1 MILLEGTLNI
11 KAVDLHLSDDQ
22 IQAFRIG
29 QYVPVYSVPHEINE
43 IMLLSKFDLDL
54 SNPANFSFSLGR
66 TKTSFVDLQF
76 TNNQSTEKAIRA
88 SERII
93 RVTQE
98 VDQIKNEVGNKI
110 ENNVGANNSGKYLG
124 VDAAGNVVPMD
135 PPGEFDIHEL
145 TSKASIAE
153 NDEFPIYGINVGEA
167 RKLLWSTIKSVLK
180 TYFDQIYA
188 AITHKHKIA
197 DIDDFPDLTDRF
209 APKNHGHTVSDIED
223 FPDLENTYA
232 AKDHGHTVSNIT
244 DFPDL
249 ENTYAKKD
257 HTHENYALKD
267 HKHTV
272 SDIEDFPDLENTY
285 AQKDHKHSVSDMT
298 DFPDLPGTYAPI
310 KHNHT
315 ISEIEDFPE
324 INHYQG
330 EEIVVGTWFS
340 EPLYRSVIQIT
351 DLETESGSF
360 NRSHNITD
368 ISLITRV
375 EGILVSDGLTQY
387 LSNVS
392 ANTTDIFYTLDTV
405 TESSIGYLVIEYTK
419 QSGEEVSEND
429 GV

>member
-1 MILLEGTLNI
+1 M
-11 KAVDLHLSDDQ
+11 
-22 IQAFRIG
+22 
-29 QYVPVYSVPHEINE
+29 
-43 IMLLSKFDLDL
+43 SK
-54 SNPANFSFSLGR
+54 
-66 TKTSFVDLQF
+66 
-76 TNNQSTEKAIRA
+76 
-88 SERII
+88 
-93 RVTQE
+93 
-98 VDQIKNEVGNKI
+98 IKNEVGNKI
-110 ENNVGANNSGKYLG
+110 ESNVGSDNNGKYLG
-124 VDAAGNVVPMD
+124 VDNDGNVVPMD
-135 PPGEFDIHEL
+135 PPGEFDIHGL

-153 NDEFPIYGINVGEA
+153 TDEFPIYGPNVGET

-180 TYFDQIYA
+180 SYFDQVYA
-188 AITHKHKIA
+188 AITHNHKIS
-197 DIDDFPDLTDRF
+197 DITDFPDLAESF
-209 APKNHGHTVSDIED
+209 APRNHEHTVSDIED

-232 AKDHGHTVSNIT
+232 AKDHNHTISNIT

-257 HTHENYALKD
+257 HTHDNYALKD

-285 AQKDHKHSVSDMT
+285 ALKDHKHSVDDIS

-310 KHNHT
+310 QHNHT

-324 INHYQG
+324 INHYQA
-330 EEIVVGTWFS
+330 EEVVVGSWFS
-340 EPLYRSVIQIT
+340 ETLYRSVIQIT

-360 NRSHNITD
+360 NRPHNITD

-375 EGILVSDGLTQY
+375 EGILVSDGSTQY

-392 ANTTDIFYTLDTV
+392 ADKTDIFYTLDTV

-419 QSGEEVSEND
+419 LSGEEGSEND